1 VSKLGIK
8 AAIFTVLV
16 FTLAGCGKA
25 STANNSVNN
34 ESLIE
39 APVQEVAASGV
50 CGTAVKSK
58 DGVTSEVS
66 NPTRFKPGQFASGQL
81 PGYINNAFTFKFTNN
96 SATELDLPSLIV
108 TARSGAE
115 QTCVD
120 VLDADN
126 GYAGAPATPL
136 AVGDSVNFRWGISCP
151 SQPGDDLKI
160 TLQVAGIDIY
170 EAKGK
175 LA

>member
-1 VSKLGIK
+1 MSKLGVK
-8 AAIFTVLV
+8 AAILTVVVLTLV
-16 FTLAGCGKA
+16 GCSKA
-25 STANNSVNN
+25 STSNNSVNN

-39 APVQEVAASGV
+39 APVQEVATSGV
-50 CGTAVKSK
+50 FGTFIKSK
-58 DGVTSEVS
+58 DGITSEIS
-66 NPTRFKPGQFASGQL
+66 NPTKFKPGQFASGQL
-81 PGYINNAFTFKFTNN
+81 PGYVNNAFTFKFTNN
-96 SATELDLPSLIV
+96 SKVELDLPSLIV

-115 QTCVD
+115 QVCVD

-136 AVGDSVNFRWGISCP
+136 TVGASVNFRWGISCP
-151 SQPGDDLKI
+151 SQSGDDLKI